1 VSAPPFLARPWCHL
15 DPVVW
20 DRVEVKQGKPEC
32 IEINGLEDA
41 VKLAVCSCIKFD
53 SQK

>member
-1 VSAPPFLARPWCHL
+1 MAGAGALL
-15 DPVVW
+15 GQPVA
-20 DRVEVKQGKPEC
+20 GAGAAGATEC

-41 VKLAVCSCIKFD
+41 VKLAVCICIKFD